1 MTQNMTIDYVCEVLF
16 KRMLISLEQKD
27 TILQKKDNQKKR
39 LMTLRE
45 IHEDE
50 SFNGGISLHGVSPV
64 DIISSL
70 RLEIPNGK
78 KDKKEFLNEEIIM
91 EAIANDLGFPFK
103 KIDPLD
109 LDLDVVTRTIPRPFA
124 IRNLV
129 IPIYLEDGEL
139 KVSMYDPTNTQVI
152 EDIQRVV
159 NGLKVSPV
167 VSTKSD
173 ILKIIN
179 EFYGFKSSIVEAEK
193 KLMSPI
199 VDLGNLEQYVK
210 LKSVSEIQ
218 YTDTHIKNA
227 VDYLLNYAF
236 EQRASDIHIEPK
248 REKSIVRLRIDGILH
263 PIYTL
268 PKIVHPAITSRIKT
282 LARLDIA
289 EKRKSQDGRIKAEQ
303 KGKEVEIRVSTVP
316 VTFGEKAVL
325 RILDPDILFQ
335 DLEELGF
342 FPAEL
347 ITFRS
352 FLQKSHGIIL
362 VTGPTGSGKTTT
374 LYSALQFLSTPE
386 KNIVTIEEP
395 IEMVHEEFNQIAVQ
409 PQVGITF
416 ANTLRNILRQDPDII
431 MVGEIRDNETAQN
444 AVQSAL
450 TGHLVLSTLHT
461 NDAISS
467 INRLMDLEIEPYLIN
482 STLIGVLAQRLVR
495 RICPFC
501 EETFTLNLTDVPL
514 LEPLFKENE
523 EIKLKRGKGCRE
535 CRGTGYLGRIGIFE
549 ILNVSHKIRKLI
561 NEKGTIDEIKNVAIK
576 EGMIT
581 LRENG
586 IKNLLKGL
594 TTYTEVMR
602 VTNAD

>member
-268 PKIVHPAITSRIKT
+268 PKI
-282 LARLDIA
+282 
-289 EKRKSQDGRIKAEQ
+289 
-303 KGKEVEIRVSTVP
+303 
-316 VTFGEKAVL
+316 
-325 RILDPDILFQ
+325 
-335 DLEELGF
+335 
-342 FPAEL
+342 
-347 ITFRS
+347 
-352 FLQKSHGIIL
+352 
-362 VTGPTGSGKTTT
+362 
-374 LYSALQFLSTPE
+374 
-386 KNIVTIEEP
+386 
-395 IEMVHEEFNQIAVQ
+395 
-409 PQVGITF
+409 
-416 ANTLRNILRQDPDII
+416 
-431 MVGEIRDNETAQN
+431 
-444 AVQSAL
+444 
-450 TGHLVLSTLHT
+450 
-461 NDAISS
+461 
-467 INRLMDLEIEPYLIN
+467 
-482 STLIGVLAQRLVR
+482 
-495 RICPFC
+495 
-501 EETFTLNLTDVPL
+501 
-514 LEPLFKENE
+514 
-523 EIKLKRGKGCRE
+523 
-535 CRGTGYLGRIGIFE
+535 
-549 ILNVSHKIRKLI
+549 
-561 NEKGTIDEIKNVAIK
+561 
-576 EGMIT
+576 
-581 LRENG
+581 
-586 IKNLLKGL
+586 
-594 TTYTEVMR
+594 
-602 VTNAD
+602 

>member
-1 MTQNMTIDYVCEVLF
+1 
-16 KRMLISLEQKD
+16 
-27 TILQKKDNQKKR
+27 
-39 LMTLRE
+39 
-45 IHEDE
+45 
-50 SFNGGISLHGVSPV
+50 
-64 DIISSL
+64 
-70 RLEIPNGK
+70 
-78 KDKKEFLNEEIIM
+78 
-91 EAIANDLGFPFK
+91 
-103 KIDPLD
+103 
-109 LDLDVVTRTIPRPFA
+109 
-124 IRNLV
+124 
-129 IPIYLEDGEL
+129 
-139 KVSMYDPTNTQVI
+139 
-152 EDIQRVV
+152 
-159 NGLKVSPV
+159 
-167 VSTKSD
+167 
-173 ILKIIN
+173 
-179 EFYGFKSSIVEAEK
+179 
-193 KLMSPI
+193 
-199 VDLGNLEQYVK
+199 
-210 LKSVSEIQ
+210 
-218 YTDTHIKNA
+218 
-227 VDYLLNYAF
+227 
-236 EQRASDIHIEPK
+236 
-248 REKSIVRLRIDGILH
+248 
-263 PIYTL
+263 
-268 PKIVHPAITSRIKT
+268 ITSRIKT